1 MEGRKNSRTTSR
13 DGTSST
19 EKRRASV
26 SLAQHAGK
34 FDPDLGRLLER
45 VAGLTPRIRRELPV
59 RRDPATTRNVYGEQ
73 QLELDVW
80 MNDLFVDALRDSK
93 LVAQV
98 ASEEMGPVKEVGR
111 GRFSVVLDPLDGSS
125 NVKSNNIFGTI
136 FGIFDRTPLPARGSE
151 LFAAGYMIYG
161 PATTF
166 VYATSTGVH
175 EFVQGGGP
183 PDEFILIEE
192 GLRLPPKGKLYGIG
206 GHRDKWIPEVKAFA
220 GELERELMNLRYG
233 GSFVGDFNQILHYGG
248 FFAYPAQVDKPAGKY
263 RLHFESNPIAFLA
276 EAAGGAGTTGTE
288 RILDVAA
295 TGIDQTVPTY
305 VGNRDLI
312 ERFRSRF

>member
-1 MEGRKNSRTTSR
+1 MEGRYKRRHTSS
-13 DGTSST
+13 DGTAST
-19 EKRRASV
+19 EKRRVAV
-26 SLAQHAGK
+26 SLAHHAGG

-45 VAGLTPRIRRELPV
+45 VAGLARRIRRELRV
-59 RRDPATTRNVYGEQ
+59 LRDPASTRNVYGER

-80 MNDLFVDALRDSK
+80 MNDLFVDALRASK

-98 ASEEMGPVKEVGR
+98 ASEEMGQVKEVGR

-136 FGIFDRTPLPARGSE
+136 FGIFDRTQLPARGSE

-206 GHRDKWIPEVKAFA
+206 GPRDKGVPEGEGFA
-220 GELERELMNLRYG
+220 GGVERELVELPLGRSFGRGLKPNLP
-233 GSFVGDFNQILHYGG
+233 H
-248 FFAYPAQVDKPAGKY
+248 
-263 RLHFESNPIAFLA
+263 
-276 EAAGGAGTTGTE
+276 
-288 RILDVAA
+288 
-295 TGIDQTVPTY
+295 
-305 VGNRDLI
+305 
-312 ERFRSRF
+312 

>member
-26 SLAQHAGK
+26 SLAHHAGG

-45 VAGLTPRIRRELPV
+45 VAGLVPRIRRELPV
-59 RRDPATTRNVYGEQ
+59 RRNPATTRNVYGEQ

-80 MNDLFVDALRDSK
+80 MNDLFVDALRASK

-98 ASEEMGPVKEVGR
+98 ASEEMGQVKDVGR
-111 GRFSVVLDPLDGSS
+111 GRFYVVLDPLDGSS

-136 FGIFDRTPLPARGSE
+136 FGIFDREALPARGMD

-183 PDEFILIEE
+183 PNELILIGE

-206 GHRDKWIPEVKAFA
+206 GHRDKWIPEGKAFA
-220 GELERELMNLRYG
+220 GGLQQEVMKPRDGGPCVGGVNPHPHLRG
-233 GSFVGDFNQILHYGG
+233 
-248 FFAYPAQVDKPAGKY
+248 
-263 RLHFESNPIAFLA
+263 
-276 EAAGGAGTTGTE
+276 
-288 RILDVAA
+288 
-295 TGIDQTVPTY
+295 
-305 VGNRDLI
+305 
-312 ERFRSRF
+312 

>member
-1 MEGRKNSRTTSR
+1 MEGRKNSRTTRRVGTQRKGSR
-13 DGTSST
+13 P
-19 EKRRASV
+19 APAV

-45 VAGLTPRIRRELPV
+45 VAGLAPRIRRELPV
-59 RRDPATTRNVYGEQ
+59 RRDPARTRNVYGEQ

-80 MNDLFVDALRDSK
+80 MNDRFVDALRASK

-98 ASEEMGPVKEVGR
+98 ASEEMGQVKEVGR

-136 FGIFDRTPLPARGSE
+136 FGVFDRTQLPARGSE
-151 LFAAGYMIYG
+151 SFAAGYMIYG

-183 PDEFILIEE
+183 PNEFILIEE

-206 GHRDKWIPEVKAFA
+206 GDRGKREPE
-220 GELERELMNLRYG
+220 GEGVPRGAQREEVERPARRPLLRG
-233 GSFVGDFNQILHYGG
+233 L
-248 FFAYPAQVDKPAGKY
+248 
-263 RLHFESNPIAFLA
+263 
-276 EAAGGAGTTGTE
+276 
-288 RILDVAA
+288 
-295 TGIDQTVPTY
+295 
-305 VGNRDLI
+305 
-312 ERFRSRF
+312 

>member
-13 DGTSST
+13 DGTSS
-19 EKRRASV
+19 KGRRPAPAV

-45 VAGLTPRIRRELPV
+45 VAGLAPRIRRELPV
-59 RRDPATTRNVYGEQ
+59 RRDPARTRNVYGEQ

-80 MNDLFVDALRDSK
+80 MNDRFVDALRASK

-98 ASEEMGPVKEVGR
+98 ASEEMGQVKEVGH

-136 FGIFDRTPLPARGSE
+136 FGVFDRTQLPARGSE
-151 LFAAGYMIYG
+151 LFAAGYTIYG

-183 PDEFILIEE
+183 PNEFILIEE

-206 GHRDKWIPEVKAFA
+206 GHPAKRVPEGKGLA
-220 GELERELMNLRYG
+220 RESAREMVNPPDGGPVRWGLHQNLPPRG
-233 GSFVGDFNQILHYGG
+233 VFS
-248 FFAYPAQVDKPAGKY
+248 
-263 RLHFESNPIAFLA
+263 
-276 EAAGGAGTTGTE
+276 
-288 RILDVAA
+288 
-295 TGIDQTVPTY
+295 
-305 VGNRDLI
+305 
-312 ERFRSRF
+312 

>member
-1 MEGRKNSRTTSR
+1 M
-13 DGTSST
+13 
-19 EKRRASV
+19 

-45 VAGLTPRIRRELPV
+45 VAGLAPRIRRELPV
-59 RRDPATTRNVYGEQ
+59 RRDPARTRNVYGEQ

-80 MNDLFVDALRDSK
+80 MNDRFVDALRASK

-98 ASEEMGPVKEVGR
+98 ASEEMGQVKEVGR
-111 GRFSVVLDPLDGSS
+111 GRFAVVLDPLDGSS

-136 FGIFDRTPLPARGSE
+136 FGVFDRTQLPARGSE

-183 PDEFILIEE
+183 PNEFILIEE

-263 RLHFESNPIAFLA
+263 RLHFESNPIAFIA

-312 ERFRSRF
+312 ERFLSRF